1 MLQGNKMHSTVMLH
15 SSLRLS
21 YRFAVLMIVA
31 LMMFSSD
38 TLSAAIAPQA
48 GRSTVPLHVTTG
60 KDQGYTIKV
69 LVRREGS
76 ALMVDLE
83 SMARALRLSF
93 RREAG
98 MLVLEEALGVSG
110 SSCTVMI
117 NNNFAKVIS
126 MDPDHP
132 NRIIQLQ
139 SAPSSIQSRI
149 YLPVNQACRLFTL
162 WLDRE
167 VVYSYSSGMMN
178 AWLNGKRFGE
188 SVGLVGLVKNEE
200 KLSVKGGESTHAED
214 VSTVITGIEIE
225 KRANGVIISFLAS
238 GNPAQSSL
246 LKPDA
251 EGYVYFS
258 LEKASCDINTLS
270 KIYSGGVVK
279 AITPKQFAEGGLQ
292 FTVALDN
299 KSFEIT
305 SVEFHRDEKNNRYV
319 LYVRSNADVQEI
331 RKKEIEQQN
340 AQVISR
346 DVEKWKLNTIVL
358 DAGHGGKDPGTIG
371 FSGTR
376 EKDVALNIVHDLGTF
391 IAQKWQDVN
400 VVYTRKDD
408 RFIPLHERGKIANQ
422 SGGKLFISVHC
433 NASPNRSAQ
442 GSEVYIL
449 GLHKNKA
456 ALDVAMF
463 ENSVIR
469 QEDNFQEQYKGFS
482 EEHLIMS
489 SMAQNAFA
497 KQSTSLAQ
505 YIIRPVDRQ
514 SSVNNARGVR
524 QAGFMVLWTPS
535 MPSILVEVGYLSNP
549 EEEQMLR
556 DRQVQTKV
564 AYGIFK
570 GVQAYRKNYETI
582 SKAALAE

>member
-1 MLQGNKMHSTVMLH
+1 MPHSL
-15 SSLRLS
+15 LRLYS
-21 YRFAVLMIVA
+21 RYTA
-31 LMMFSSD
+31 LFVVTLLILSFR
-38 TLSAAIAPQA
+38 TLSAAPSAQA
-48 GRSTVPLHVTTG
+48 GRTTVPLHVTTG

-69 LVRREGS
+69 LARRDGGT
-76 ALMVDLE
+76 LMIDLE

-93 RREAG
+93 RQDQGR
-98 MLVLEEALGVSG
+98 LVLEEALGVPG
-110 SSCTVMI
+110 SSCSIMI
-117 NNNFAKVIS
+117 HNNFAKVVSKDSERPI
-126 MDPDHP
+126 
-132 NRIIQLQ
+132 RVIQLQ
-139 SAPSSIQSRI
+139 SEPSTVQSRV
-149 YLPVNQACRLFTL
+149 YMPVNQACRLFTV
-162 WLDRE
+162 WLDKE
-167 VVYSYSSGMMN
+167 VVYNYSSGMIN
-178 AWLNGKRFGE
+178 AWFSGKRFGE
-188 SVGLVGLVKNEE
+188 SVGIIGLVKSEE
-200 KLSVKGGESTHAED
+200 QPSIQAISKPAEEG
-214 VSTVITGIEIE
+214 STVISGIEIE
-225 KRANGVIISFLAS
+225 RRANGAIISFSAS
-238 GNPAQSSL
+238 GNPTECSL

-251 EGYVYFS
+251 EGYVYLTF
-258 LEKASCDINTLS
+258 EKASCDVNTLS

-299 KSFEIT
+299 KSFLIN
-305 SVEFHRDEKNNRYV
+305 SVEFHRDEKKNLYV

-331 RKKEIEQQN
+331 RKKEKEQQI

-376 EKDVALNIVHDLGTF
+376 EKEVALNIVHDLGTF
-391 IAQKWQDVN
+391 ITQKWPDVN
-400 VVYTRKDD
+400 VIYTRKDD

-433 NASPNRSAQ
+433 NASPNRSAR

-449 GLHKNKA
+449 GPHKNKA

-469 QEDNFQEQYKGFS
+469 QEDDFQEQYKGFS

-497 KQSTSLAQ
+497 KQSTTLAQ
-505 YIIRPVDRQ
+505 YIIKPVDRQ
-514 SSVNNARGVR
+514 SVNNARGVR

-535 MPSILVEVGYLSNP
+535 MPSILVEVGYLSNA
-549 EEEQMLR
+549 EEERMLR

-570 GVQAYRKNYETI
+570 GVQAYRKNYETT
-582 SKAALAE
+582 SMAALAE

>member
-1 MLQGNKMHSTVMLH
+1 MLH

-126 MDPDHP
+126 RDPDHP

>member
-1 MLQGNKMHSTVMLH
+1 MIN
-15 SSLRLS
+15 SSLRFY
-21 YRFAVLMIVA
+21 YRFVVLMTVTVLMIS
-31 LMMFSSD
+31 FR
-38 TLSAAIAPQA
+38 TLSAAPSAHA
-48 GRSTVPLHVTTG
+48 GQTTVPLHVSTG

-69 LVRREGS
+69 LARRDGGV
-76 ALMVDLE
+76 LLIDLE

-93 RREAG
+93 RHDQE
-98 MLVLEEALGVSG
+98 MLVVEEALGIPG
-110 SSCTVMI
+110 SSCTVI
-117 NNNFAKVIS
+117 VNNNFAKVIS
-126 MDPDHP
+126 KDTEHP
-132 NRIIQLQ
+132 VRIIQLQ

-149 YLPVNQACRLFTL
+149 YLPVNQACRLFTV

-167 VVYSYSSGMMN
+167 VVYSYSAGMIN
-178 AWLNGKRFGE
+178 AWLSGKRLGE
-188 SVGLVGLVKNEE
+188 SVGLIGLVKNEE
-200 KLSVKGGESTHAED
+200 SPTVQSSVKPSED
-214 VSTVITGIEIE
+214 DSTVINGIEIE
-225 KRANGVIISFLAS
+225 KRANGAIISFSAA
-238 GNPAQSSL
+238 GKPTQSSL

-251 EGYVYFS
+251 DGYVYFS
-258 LEKASCDINTLS
+258 FEKASCDVNTLS

-279 AITPKQFAEGGLQ
+279 AITPKQFTEGGLQ

-299 KSFEIT
+299 KSFVIT

-331 RKKEIEQQN
+331 RKKEKAQQI

-371 FSGTR
+371 FIGTH
-376 EKDVALNIVHDLGTF
+376 EKDIALNIVRDLGTF
-391 IAQKWQDVN
+391 ITQKWPDVN

-408 RFIPLHERGKIANQ
+408 RFIPLHERGRIANQ

-433 NASPNRSAQ
+433 NSSPSRSAR

-449 GLHKNKA
+449 GPHKNKE

-469 QEDNFQEQYKGFS
+469 QEENFQEQYKGFT

-505 YIIRPVDRQ
+505 YIIKPLDRQ
-514 SSVNNARGVR
+514 SVNNARGVR

-549 EEEQMLR
+549 EEERMLR
-556 DRQVQTKV
+556 DRQVQTRV

-570 GVQAYRKNYETI
+570 GVQAYRKNYETT
-582 SKAALAE
+582 SMASLAE

>member
-1 MLQGNKMHSTVMLH
+1 MRHF
-15 SSLRLS
+15 SLRLS
-21 YRFAVLMIVA
+21 YRFAVLMSVM
-31 LMMFSSD
+31 LMMLSFRN
-38 TLSAAIAPQA
+38 LSAEPSAQA
-48 GRSTVPLHVTTG
+48 GRITVPLHVTSG

-69 LVRREGS
+69 LARREGS
-76 ALMVDLE
+76 ALMIDLE

-93 RREAG
+93 RHDQG
-98 MLVLEEALGVSG
+98 MLVMEETLGIPG
-110 SSCTVMI
+110 SSCSIMI
-117 NNNFAKVIS
+117 NNNFANVIS
-126 MDPDHP
+126 RDPEHP
-132 NRIIQLQ
+132 KRIIQLQ
-139 SAPSSIQSRI
+139 SVPSSVQSRI
-149 YLPVNQACRLFTL
+149 YLPVNQACRLFTV

-167 VVYSYSSGMMN
+167 VVYNYSSGMIN

-188 SVGLVGLVKNEE
+188 SVGIIGIVKSEE
-200 KLSVKGGESTHAED
+200 QLTVQGSSKPAEEG
-214 VSTVITGIEIE
+214 STVISGIDIE
-225 KRANGVIISFLAS
+225 NRSNGAIISFSAS
-238 GNPAQSSL
+238 GNPTHSSL

-251 EGYVYFS
+251 DGYVYFT
-258 LEKASCDINTLS
+258 LEKASCDVNTLS
-270 KIYSGGVVK
+270 KIYSSGVVK
-279 AITPKQFAEGGLQ
+279 AITPKQFTEGSLQ

-299 KSFEIT
+299 KSFVIT

-331 RKKEIEQQN
+331 RKKEKEQQI

-358 DAGHGGKDPGTIG
+358 DAGHGGKDPGTMG

-376 EKDVALNIVHDLGTF
+376 EKDVALNIVHDLGNF
-391 IAQKWQDVN
+391 IAQKWPDVN
-400 VVYTRKDD
+400 VIYTRKDD

-433 NASPNRSAQ
+433 NASPNRSAR

-449 GLHKNKA
+449 GPHKNQA

-469 QEDNFQEQYKGFS
+469 QEDDFQEQYKGFS

-505 YIIRPVDRQ
+505 YIIKPVDRQ

-549 EEEQMLR
+549 EEERMLR

-564 AYGIFK
+564 AFGIFK
-570 GVQAYRKNYETI
+570 GVQAYRKNYETT
-582 SKAALAE
+582 SMAALAE

>member
-1 MLQGNKMHSTVMLH
+1 MPHSL
-15 SSLRLS
+15 LRLYS
-21 YRFAVLMIVA
+21 RYTA
-31 LMMFSSD
+31 LFVVTFLILSFR
-38 TLSAAIAPQA
+38 TLSAAPSAQA
-48 GRSTVPLHVTTG
+48 GLTTVPLHVTTG

-69 LVRREGS
+69 LARRDGGT
-76 ALMVDLE
+76 LMIDLE

-93 RREAG
+93 RQDQGR
-98 MLVLEEALGVSG
+98 LVLEEALGVPG
-110 SSCTVMI
+110 SSCSIMI
-117 NNNFAKVIS
+117 HNNFAKVVSKDSERPI
-126 MDPDHP
+126 
-132 NRIIQLQ
+132 RVIQLQ
-139 SAPSSIQSRI
+139 SEPSTVQSRV
-149 YLPVNQACRLFTL
+149 YMPVNQACRLFTV
-162 WLDRE
+162 WLDKE
-167 VVYSYSSGMMN
+167 VVYNYSSGMIN
-178 AWLNGKRFGE
+178 AWFSGKRFGE
-188 SVGLVGLVKNEE
+188 SVGIIGLVKSEE
-200 KLSVKGGESTHAED
+200 QPSIQAISKPAEEG
-214 VSTVITGIEIE
+214 STVISGIEIE
-225 KRANGVIISFLAS
+225 RRANGAIISFSAS
-238 GNPAQSSL
+238 GNPTECSL

-251 EGYVYFS
+251 EGYVYLTF
-258 LEKASCDINTLS
+258 EKASCDVNTLS

-299 KSFEIT
+299 KSFLIN
-305 SVEFHRDEKNNRYV
+305 SVEFHRDEKKNLYV

-331 RKKEIEQQN
+331 RKKEKEQQI

-376 EKDVALNIVHDLGTF
+376 EKEVALNIVHDLGTF
-391 IAQKWQDVN
+391 ITQKWPDVN
-400 VVYTRKDD
+400 VIYTRKDD

-433 NASPNRSAQ
+433 NASPNRSAR

-449 GLHKNKA
+449 GPHKNKA

-469 QEDNFQEQYKGFS
+469 QEDDFQEQYKGFS

-497 KQSTSLAQ
+497 KQSTTLAQ
-505 YIIRPVDRQ
+505 YIIKPVDRQ
-514 SSVNNARGVR
+514 SVNNARGVR

-535 MPSILVEVGYLSNP
+535 MPSILVEVGYLSNA
-549 EEEQMLR
+549 EEERMLR

-570 GVQAYRKNYETI
+570 GVQAYRKNYETT
-582 SKAALAE
+582 SMAALAE

>member
-1 MLQGNKMHSTVMLH
+1 MHQSL
-15 SSLRLS
+15 LRLY
-21 YRFAVLMIVA
+21 YRSSVLISVFL
-31 LMMFSSD
+31 LMLSFR
-38 TLSAAIAPQA
+38 TLDAAPSAQPGQT
-48 GRSTVPLHVTTG
+48 TVPFHVTTG

-69 LVRREGS
+69 LARRDGGT
-76 ALMVDLE
+76 LLIDLE

-93 RREAG
+93 HHEVGA
-98 MLVLEEALGVSG
+98 LVIEEALGVPG

-126 MDPDHP
+126 KNHDHAK
-132 NRIIQLQ
+132 RIIQLQ
-139 SAPSSIQSRI
+139 SAPSSLQSRI
-149 YLPVNQACRLFTL
+149 YLPVNQACRLFTV

-167 VVYSYSSGMMN
+167 VGYNYSSGMIN
-178 AWLNGKRFGE
+178 AWLGGKRFGE
-188 SVGLVGLVKNEE
+188 SVGIIGLVKSEE
-200 KLSVKGGESTHAED
+200 PPLIQAVSKPAED
-214 VSTVITGIEIE
+214 GSAVISSIEIE
-225 KRANGVIISFLAS
+225 KRANGAIISFCAS
-238 GNPAQSSL
+238 GNPTESSL
-246 LKPDA
+246 LKPDE
-251 EGYVYFS
+251 EGYVYFT
-258 LEKASCDINTLS
+258 LEKASCDVNTLS
-270 KIYSGGVVK
+270 KIFSGGVVK
-279 AITPKQFAEGGLQ
+279 AITPKQFTEGSLQ

-299 KSFEIT
+299 KSYVIN
-305 SVEFHRDEKNNRYV
+305 SVEFHRDKKKNRYV

-331 RKKEIEQQN
+331 RKKEKELQI

-391 IAQKWQDVN
+391 ITQKWPDVN
-400 VVYTRKDD
+400 VIYTRKDD
-408 RFIPLHERGKIANQ
+408 RFIPLHERGRIANQ
-422 SGGKLFISVHC
+422 SGGKLFISIHC
-433 NASPNRSAQ
+433 NSSPNRTAR

-449 GLHKNKA
+449 GPHKNQA

-469 QEDNFQEQYKGFS
+469 QEEDFQEQYKGFS

-505 YIIRPVDRQ
+505 YIVKPVDRE
-514 SSVNNARGVR
+514 SVNNARGVR

-549 EEEQMLR
+549 EEERMLR

-570 GVQAYRKNYETI
+570 GVQAYRKNYETT
-582 SKAALAE
+582 SMAALAE